1 MPYSIY
7 SSNTDTIACFYESRS
22 SLTHILVH
30 NDPVR
35 QVKRMLK
42 ECPDDV
48 RLQKRVKTLEAKL
61 VQAKRIAAEHETDA
75 DNPLKY
81 SIDTFALTASDIEGC
96 VML

>member
-1 MPYSIY
+1 MNVP
-7 SSNTDTIACFYESRS
+7 A
-22 SLTHILVH
+22 
-30 NDPVR
+30 P

-48 RLQKRVKTLEAKL
+48 RLQKRVKQLEGKL

-81 SIDTFALTASDIEGC
+81 SIDTFALTATDIEGC
-96 VML
+96 VLQRFS